1 MDLIRRNF
9 GLKVASLLIAIG
21 LWFMFNYLSSSQA
34 FSTTLEVPLTLHGV
48 GGGLVARS
56 AVDTVKVE
64 LAGPRAVLEQLEPS
78 DFAAFVDCT
87 GKQPGVE
94 SLDVTVVGPERDKV
108 RAVSPST
115 AIVSIDRFAYRS
127 VPVISSGGEDLIAT
141 DIQPRSVMVSG
152 GETILARV
160 MAVRVS
166 LEGASTS
173 KPVVVMLKPTP
184 VDADFAPVSGAVV
197 APPTVRVA
205 IAPKA
210 RG

>member
-1 MDLIRRNF
+1 M
-9 GLKVASLLIAIG
+9 LIAIG

-34 FSTTLEVPLTLHGV
+34 YSTTLEVPLTLHGI
-48 GGGLVARS
+48 GGGLVATS
-56 AVDTVKVE
+56 AITTVKVE
-64 LAGPRAVLEQLEPS
+64 LAGPRAVLEGLEPT

-87 GKQPGVE
+87 GKQPGVQ
-94 SLDVTVVGPERDKV
+94 SLDIAVAGPERDKV
-108 RAVSPST
+108 RSLSPPTAV
-115 AIVSIDRFAYRS
+115 VSIDRFGYRT
-127 VPVISSGGEDLIAT
+127 VPVVSSGGEDLVAT
-141 DIQPRSVMVSG
+141 DIQPRSVVVSG
-152 GETILARV
+152 GETILSRV

-173 KPVVVMLKPTP
+173 KPVVVMLKPVP
-184 VDADFAPVSGAVV
+184 VDADFAPVTGPAV

>member
-34 FSTTLEVPLTLHGV
+34 YSTTLEVPLTLHGI
-48 GGGLVARS
+48 GPSLVATS
-56 AVDTVKVE
+56 ALTTVKVE
-64 LAGPRAVLEQLEPS
+64 LAGPRSVVDGLEPA

-87 GKQPGVE
+87 GKQPGVQ
-94 SLDVTVVGPERDKV
+94 SLDVTVIGPQGDKV
-108 RAVSPST
+108 RSVTPPS
-115 AIVSIDRFAYRS
+115 AIVSIDRFGYRT
-127 VPVISSGGEDLIAT
+127 VPVVSSGGEDLVAT
-141 DIQPRSVMVSG
+141 DITPRSVVVSG
-152 GETILARV
+152 GETILSRV
-160 MAVRVS
+160 TAVRVS

-173 KPVVVMLKPTP
+173 KPVVVMLKPIP
-184 VDADFAPVSGAVV
+184 VDADFSPVNGPVV